1 MKAKPL
7 DNQLAFELFEQPKEP
22 QSHEPPNYAQ
32 PCPIREWCG
41 AYHCETG
48 GCDGQRGWC
57 HNAQDAFTPGKC
69 VLETRR
75 YKSKSFCKPL
85 DRYTNCREVGHCVY
99 MDCSGNAL

>member
-1 MKAKPL
+1 MKPRTL
-7 DNQLAFELFEQPKEP
+7 DGQLALNFDTTPRN
-22 QSHEPPNYAQ
+22 HERIDYPT

-75 YKSKSFCKPL
+75 YKGKSFCKPW
-85 DRYTNCREVGHCVY
+85 DRWTNCREVGHCVY
-99 MDCSGNAL
+99 AKCGDAQ